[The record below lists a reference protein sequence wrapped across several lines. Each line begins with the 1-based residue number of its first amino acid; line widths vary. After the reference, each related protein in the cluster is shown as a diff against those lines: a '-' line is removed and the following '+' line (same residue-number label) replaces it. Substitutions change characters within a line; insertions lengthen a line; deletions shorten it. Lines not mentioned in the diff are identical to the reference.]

1 MELSRKKKNFF
12 FQISLLLTFSILG
25 GFFNNPLPHYAFPD
39 GYLVKVSYADGGGG
53 DSGGSCAVGGPACSR
68 GDYSPS
74 CDGFSVPGPRGEP
87 GGSSGNDGWGWGWSP
102 PPSCTASCAD
112 WSSCSASCGG
122 GTQSRT
128 CTREDCSTYTET
140 QSCNTQPCAP
150 SVSLSA
156 NPPTINRGQSS
167 TLSWNSS
174 NADWCD
180 ITNDV
185 GPDIGRVEVNGSRV
199 VTLTETTNYTI
210 TCVGSGGTANA
221 NANAAVTVR
230 PLPTVDLQGPN
241 IVELPRASNI
251 ASFNLNWVNANA
263 DSCSASLDWSG
274 NKTPPNQGTESLSKA
289 RGSYS
294 FKLSCTGPGC
304 PGTGLCPVFD
314 TQNTR
319 VVEVPQCV
327 FTADPA
333 TIPVLPATSTLSW
346 DCTHTIGGGGNPC
359 TIDQGIGSV
368 AAVGSL
374 TVRPSQTTTYTL
386 ICEGHDGSKSFTT
399 SVGIGF
405 VPKLKEVIPRP

>member
-1 MELSRKKKNFF
+1 MNRAVILPVLSVFIF
-12 FQISLLLTFSILG
+12 SLIIAFGSGGVQFS
-25 GFFNNPLPHYAFPD
+25 NNPTISFASIEKNVASFSPN
-39 GYLVKVSYADGGGG
+39 GV
-53 DSGGSCAVGGPACSR
+53 SGGISIPASCESR
-68 GDYSPS
+68 YEHNPGECTS
-74 CDGFSVPGPRGEP
+74 CG
-87 GGSSGNDGWGWGWSP
+87 GWSG
-102 PPSCTASCAD
+102 
-112 WSSCSASCGG
+112 CSVSCGG
-122 GTQSRT
+122 GTQIQT
-128 CTREDCSTYTET
+128 CTRVDGSTYTNT

-150 SVSLSA
+150 SISLSA

-174 NADWCD
+174 YADWCD

-210 TCVGSGGTANA
+210 TCVGAGGTA

-230 PLPTVDLQGPN
+230 PLPTVDLQGPA

-386 ICEGHDGSKSFTT
+386 ICEGPDGSKSFTT

-405 VPKLKEVIPRP
+405 VPKLREVLPRP